1 MALCPGPAGPASS
14 SNADNLQLGG
24 SDASLSLETVSE
36 IVCPACASCTGG
48 IYLIYDDETTSM
60 IPSDASASDV
70 EAALSALDTLGSASV
85 YGDVLSVN
93 VDMDGGASLCDSG
106 ATVTTSVEVRC
117 AYGNLPS
124 FTFIGSVLHADGS
137 SAAVT
142 FSDRKGNKE
151 NEYCANHGVCDFGTG
166 SCLCDRNTTMFPSEW
181 YWWESS
187 DGYGGPG
194 GRPDCGYQRVEH
206 TADAAQSCPVGLVF
220 TDESMPSYESFDEVT
235 NVYSSHFCAR
245 A

>member
-137 SAAVT
+137 SSAVT